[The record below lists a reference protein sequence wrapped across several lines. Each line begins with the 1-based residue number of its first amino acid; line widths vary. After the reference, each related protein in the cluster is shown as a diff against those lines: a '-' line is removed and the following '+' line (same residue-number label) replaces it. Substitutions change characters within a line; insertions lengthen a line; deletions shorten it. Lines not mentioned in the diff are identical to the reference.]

1 MPIIKPISDLR
12 NKSNEISKLAHS
24 LNEPI
29 FITKNGE
36 GDLVV
41 MSMAHYSK
49 IELKLELLGKL
60 SVAQNQRINGDK
72 GRTLKQVMEN
82 IKENIN
88 AER

>member
-12 NKSNEISKLAHS
+12 NKSNEISELANNS
-24 LNEPI
+24 NEPI

-49 IELKLELLGKL
+49 LQLKLDLLGKL
-60 SVAQNQRINGDK
+60 SFAQKQKPEGDK
-72 GRTLKQVMEN
+72 GKTLKQVMVN
-82 IKENIN
+82 IRETIN
-88 AER
+88 ANR